1 MVYDKLKLK
10 GYLPRVADR
19 QIEGYLGTFG
29 VVEVSGTK

>member
-1 MVYDKLKLK
+1 MVYGKLKPK

-19 QIEGYLGTFG
+19 QIEDYLETFG